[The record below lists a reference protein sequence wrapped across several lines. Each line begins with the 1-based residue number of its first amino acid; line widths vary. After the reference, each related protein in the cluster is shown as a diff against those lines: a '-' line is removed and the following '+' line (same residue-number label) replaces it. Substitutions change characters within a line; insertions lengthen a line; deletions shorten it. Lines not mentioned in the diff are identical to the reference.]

1 MINTYKGKKIWI
13 SGVTGFKG
21 SWLAKWLLKLGA
33 TIQGFALTPN
43 TLPNHFE
50 LLNLEKD
57 IQFIDGDVRNYDSV
71 RQCIQDFKPD
81 MIFHLAAQ
89 PIVRQSYSNPH
100 YTFDTNIMGTINILE
115 VCKKIKEIQT
125 IIIITS
131 DKVYENIGE
140 STRFKEH
147 DKLGGYDP
155 YSASKACAEIIVSSY
170 RDSFFNNTGTLLS
183 SVRAGNVIGGGDWS
197 DDRIIPDIIR
207 SITNKE
213 KLEIRN
219 PYAIR
224 PWQHVLDCLYG
235 YLLLN
240 KMMLNGKEF
249 YASAWNF
256 GPSEESE
263 ITVENV
269 IKQVDTMWPV
279 EYFVKKSDII
289 ETPVLKLN
297 SEKAKTFLGWN
308 PLFDIKKTINLTID
322 WYKSYYEHNI
332 ILTEDQIDYYMENCI
347 L

>member
-140 STRFKEH
+140 STQFKEH